1 MIEYP
6 LFIPFERD
14 HLAAVVT
21 VPDGDPRALV
31 LLLQGA
37 GGAPHSHRYRLW
49 TRTARALA
57 SRGFAAI
64 RMDYRGIGDST
75 GSYRFAMEEPPV
87 EEAVAMAERGLRWV
101 GVDRM
106 GVVGNCIGART
117 AVALAARME
126 ACVSVVCV
134 LPMALGPVLPGGTRR
149 ARGGIHRTVRS
160 IPGLRRLALRVKTLS
175 SPRRVRFLPEVE
187 WALRR
192 GTLLFLH
199 GGTPTSRAKLSRS
212 VADLSKRELLAPPA
226 PGVARV
232 RFLPT
237 DGVMGLRP
245 FETQQAVIDDVGWW
259 MNATLSGELLP
270 PSWAR
275 EPSAGMPVLGG

>member
-6 LFIPFERD
+6 LFIPFEGD

-21 VPDGDPRALV
+21 VPDGNPRALV

-87 EEAVAMAERGLRWV
+87 EEAVAMAAKGLHWV

-117 AVALAARME
+117 AVGLAAQME
-126 ACVSVVCV
+126 ACVSVVCL
-134 LPMALGPVLPGGTRR
+134 LPMALGPVLRDRTPR
-149 ARGGIHRTVRS
+149 AGGGIHRTVRS
-160 IPGLRRLALRVKTLS
+160 IPGFRRLAPRVKRLGTY
-175 SPRRVRFLPEVE
+175 RRLRFLPDVE
-187 WALRR
+187 DALRR

-199 GGTPTSRAKLSRS
+199 GGTPSSRAQLSHS
-212 VADLSKRELLAPPA
+212 VADLSKAELLAAPA

-232 RFLPT
+232 RFLPS

-259 MNATLSGELLP
+259 MNATLSGDILP
-270 PSWAR
+270 PSPTR
-275 EPSAGMPVLGG
+275 DPSANTLAFDG